1 MSVALLL
8 VSHVGAIA
16 DGVRALAAQ
25 MAADVPI
32 YSAGGTDDEDIGTS
46 FAKIE
51 AALGEAIQHDGVVVL
66 YDLGSALLTAE
77 MATEMLSPEYAGR
90 TQIVDAPLVEGAV
103 AAAAAAQQGSDLA
116 AVAEAAR
123 TVLAPSAGEG
133 RASPPPAGAAE
144 RTVVL
149 KNELGLHARPAADLA
164 RAVGGLDA
172 QVWVGRGGE
181 EPLDAVGVVGVIA
194 LSLRGGEAVSIW
206 ADGPDADAALDE
218 VVGLIDAGFGELDD
232 DGPWQG
238 TGVAP
243 GTASGPTTTVTLAAP
258 TAQAGARGA
267 DDEAQALRT
276 AMDAVESELR
286 ATTGAF
292 ASIASAHAVLLRDPM
307 LVDAA
312 MRSVAR
318 GTGAAEAW
326 WSAVQ
331 GAADM
336 LAGLPDTDMADR
348 AADVWD
354 LGHRVLTELEAN
366 SGDAEENVRG
376 RIVICEFPLPSRI
389 DRWAGG
395 GVAGVATTHGGSTS
409 HGAQLATAL
418 NVPMVSGLPAS
429 VLVIGED
436 TVCRLDG
443 GSGSL
448 AVDQSPDR

>member
-1 MSVALLL
+1 MTVALVL
-8 VSHVGAIA
+8 VSHVAAIA
-16 DGVRALAAQ
+16 TGVRDLAAQ

-32 YSAGGTDDEDIGTS
+32 YCAGGSDGEGIGTS
-46 FAKIE
+46 FARIE
-51 AALGEAIQHDGVVVL
+51 AALGEAIQHDVVVL

-77 MATEMLSPEYAGR
+77 MAIEMLSPEHAER
-90 TQIVDAPLVEGAV
+90 TRIVDAPLVEGAV
-103 AAAAAAQQGSDLA
+103 AAAVAAQQGRDLA
-116 AVAEAAR
+116 EVVEAAR
-123 TVLAPSAGEG
+123 MVLTPATGE
-133 RASPPPAGAAE
+133 RDSSRPPADATR
-144 RTVVL
+144 RTAVL
-149 KNELGLHARPAADLA
+149 RNALGLHARPAADVA
-164 RAVGGLDA
+164 RVAAGLDT
-172 QVWVGRGGE
+172 QIWVGRDGD
-181 EPLDAVGVVGVIA
+181 EPQDVAGVVGVIA
-194 LSLRGGEAVSIW
+194 LSLRGGEAINLW
-206 ADGPDADAALDE
+206 AAGPNADAVLDE
-218 VVGLIDAGFGELDD
+218 LVGLIDAGFGELDD

-243 GTASGPTTTVTLAAP
+243 GTASGPTTVVTLGAP
-258 TAQAGARGA
+258 TTPAGTWGA
-267 DDEAQALRT
+267 DGDAQALRT

-292 ASIASAHAVLLRDPM
+292 APIASAHAVLLRDPM
-307 LVDAA
+307 LVDAS

-354 LGHRVLTELEAN
+354 LGRRVLAELDPN
-366 SGDAEENVRG
+366 PGNAEEDVRG

-395 GVAGVATTHGGSTS
+395 GVAGVATTRGGSTS

-418 NVPMVSGLPAS
+418 NVPMVSDLPAG
-429 VLVIGED
+429 VLAIGED